1 MPLNIKDP
9 VTEKLASEVAAMT
22 GESKTGAIRQALVE
36 RKSRLLRASGGV
48 ARGDRMVALLE
59 RGLWPRLSPD
69 VRGKALTKHEE
80 EAILGFDGEDA

>member
-36 RKSRLLRASGGV
+36 RKRRLLLSRGGL
-48 ARGDRMVALLE
+48 ARGDRMVAVLE
-59 RGLWPRLSPD
+59 QRLWPRLPEG
-69 VRGKALTKHEE
+69 VRGRALTKDEE
-80 EAILGFDGEDA
+80 EAILGFDRDGA